1 MKNGEIIGF
10 SRFVDKKGVDR
21 LYVDVVS
28 APTDFDKQY
37 GRVGMKTEQ
46 IWVPVSCYGL
56 FNESVIG
63 KILEC
68 RYEISGRFVN
78 VVDCKIV

>member
-21 LYVDVVS
+21 LFVDVVS
-28 APTDFDKQY
+28 ALTDFDKQH
-37 GRVGMKTEQ
+37 GRFGMKSEQ
-46 IWVPVSCYGL
+46 IWIPSSCYGM

-63 KILEC
+63 KVLKCE
-68 RYEISGRFVN
+68 YEVSGRYVN
-78 VVDCKIV
+78 VIGCQIV